1 MHHYIAA
8 MRLVESRLAG
18 PLLLEP
24 VAHGDGRGFFV
35 ESYRANLWAQH
46 GVGDIFMQDNQSRSQ
61 AVSCAYSAF
70 STRSRAA
77 SAGERRRRVD
87 GDPSAPDPAAA
98 HTHRGAGRASPLKRH
113 HRSASPRRH
122 AVVGAPE
129 LRARPVQRH
138 PPRLAVLRGH
148 GLPVHVLQRR
158 PPRGGEWRGW
168 RRGAGRRARRASR
181 AANVHSAPD
190 GWRALNAGSRLDFTR
205 PLHSR
210 PRKRETPRFHGVFR
224 IPLRGFEI
232 SGYPRGMGAFP
243 AIAGFRAAGGGLRT
257 ARNRG

>member
-46 GVGDIFMQDNQSRSQ
+46 GVGDIFMQDNHSRSQ

-87 GDPSAPDPAAA
+87 GDSSAPGPAAA

-138 PPRLAVLRGH
+138 PPRLAVLRRH

-168 RRGAGRRARRASR
+168 RGGAGGRARRASR

-190 GWRALNAGSRLDFTR
+190 GWRALNAGQGWTSLARFTHGPGNAKR
-205 PLHSR
+205 PAFTGCFGYRYGDSKSASR
-210 PRKRETPRFHGVFR
+210 PVEYGFSLLSPGFV
-224 IPLRGFEI
+224 PL
-232 SGYPRGMGAFP
+232 
-243 AIAGFRAAGGGLRT
+243 AGG
-257 ARNRG
+257 